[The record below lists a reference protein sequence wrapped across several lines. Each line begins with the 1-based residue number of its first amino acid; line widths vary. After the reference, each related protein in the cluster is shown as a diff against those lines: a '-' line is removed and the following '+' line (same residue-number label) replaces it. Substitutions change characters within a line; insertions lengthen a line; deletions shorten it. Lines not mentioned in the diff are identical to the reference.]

1 MTLGGQCF
9 CGSVKVC
16 FANDDIFTFKIKFKN
31 IYFIKLVYIEE

>member
-16 FANDDIFTFKIKFKN
+16 FANDIFTFKIKFKN
-31 IYFIKLVYIEE
+31 IYFIILVYIEE